1 LQRMEATCDNLFD
14 WGTHWFDMLFF
25 FNDETPVEWVIGQID
40 TRKPQTIFGV
50 TVESQ
55 GISQFRFRNGVT
67 GMLLTGESAIPPLII
82 RLYGDEGLIEIGQ
95 SNDAPLRLWNRSAS
109 GWQNI
114 DVGEGLHDEACHT
127 RAILD
132 LIDALKSGREPE
144 VSARRAL
151 QATELIFATYESSRR
166 RGRIDL
172 PLTTDVP
179 LTTITATA

>member
-1 LQRMEATCDNLFD
+1 
-14 WGTHWFDMLFF
+14 
-25 FNDETPVEWVIGQID
+25 
-40 TRKPQTIFGV
+40 
-50 TVESQ
+50 
-55 GISQFRFRNGVT
+55 
-67 GMLLTGESAIPPLII
+67 
-82 RLYGDEGLIEIGQ
+82 
-95 SNDAPLRLWNRSAS
+95 
-109 GWQNI
+109 
-114 DVGEGLHDEACHT
+114 VGEGLHDEACHT